1 MSADLQELM
10 ASNDPMATPIMSVGP
25 PPAMPTH
32 PSNDGVQQQ
41 PIFRLCNRQSPL
53 RNPNAKKKKSFMNS
67 PELKDAFLVALIVFL
82 VLMPSVQTTLLSHMH
97 ALEDKT
103 LQGWLRLYCSGG
115 VLFWETFRS
124 KMLYV
129 DPSEILN
136 MILLYLQISC
146 KIFILICIT

>member
-32 PSNDGVQQQ
+32 LGNDGIQQ
-41 PIFRLCNRQSPL
+41 PISPL
-53 RNPNAKKKKSFMNS
+53 MQPSVPLANPSSKKKKSFMSN

-82 VLMPSVQTTLLSHMH
+82 ILMPSVQTTLHSHMP

-103 LQGWLRLYCSGG
+103 LSGLASA
-115 VLFWETFRS
+115 VLAAATFYFGKQHLDR
-124 KMLYV
+124 M
-129 DPSEILN
+129 
-136 MILLYLQISC
+136 
-146 KIFILICIT
+146 

>member
-32 PSNDGVQQQ
+32 PSNDGIQQQ
-41 PIFRLCNRQSPL
+41 PISPL
-53 RNPNAKKKKSFMNS
+53 MQPPVPLGNPNSKKKKSFMNS

-82 VLMPSVQTTLLSHMH
+82 VLMPSVQTTLLSHMP

-103 LQGWLRLYCSGG
+103 LAGLASA
-115 VLFWETFRS
+115 VLAAVGYYFG
-124 KMLYV
+124 KQHLDQM
-129 DPSEILN
+129 
-136 MILLYLQISC
+136 
-146 KIFILICIT
+146 